1 MIDPRDLRT
10 LRELLAWW
18 RQNKTSVTAKNKT
31 PPKQPKMVG
40 GGVRLKIGKAD
51 GTIVAGDSGTV
62 DVWRDQADTG
72 EEITAELPSELTD
85 QNISDG
91 KGVAAAWFPD
101 ENEWKIIAA
110 ECEDSEPPDILES
123 TNTSESQM
131 LTTTFSDVAGL
142 SVSYLSGSA
151 IAAISIFGDVVDDSG
166 NFVIDDSANQII
178 AEG

>member
-1 MIDPRDLRT
+1 MQFSSNDIQTLKRISAWFKKEEASGGIRHQQRLPRMLG
-10 LRELLAWW
+10 
-18 RQNKTSVTAKNKT
+18 Q
-31 PPKQPKMVG
+31 QF
-40 GGVRLKIGKAD
+40 LKIGKAD